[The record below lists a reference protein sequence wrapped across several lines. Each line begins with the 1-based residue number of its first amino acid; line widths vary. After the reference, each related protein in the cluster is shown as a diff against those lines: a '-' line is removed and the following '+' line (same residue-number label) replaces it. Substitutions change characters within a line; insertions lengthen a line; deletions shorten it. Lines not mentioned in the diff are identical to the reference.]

1 MAVVYQHRRLDTN
14 EVFYIGIGN
23 SERRAYDRKDR
34 NNHWLNVVSKYGFE
48 VDILVS
54 GINKDVA
61 SEIEIGMIGAY
72 GRSDLGNGPL
82 VNMTD
87 GGEGMKNVVRTPSW
101 KENISKA
108 LRGIKKSSEH
118 IEKLKEARKSIVF
131 TESHRLAISRGN
143 RGKVMS
149 NEAVEKIRESK
160 IGSRNPSARNVID
173 TSTGVIYGSIK
184 ELCDTLGLNYKN
196 IQRRL
201 SGDRINNTPYLYY
214 NKN

>member
-23 SERRAYDRKDR
+23 TEKRAYDLRDR
-34 NNHWLNVVSKYGFE
+34 NNHWSNVVDKCGFA

-54 GINKDVA
+54 GITKDVA

-72 GRSDLGNGPL
+72 GRADLGNGPL

-118 IEKLKEARKSIVF
+118 IEKLKEARRGFVC
-131 TESHRLAISRGN
+131 TDSHREAISRGG
-143 RGKVMS
+143 RGKKMS
-149 NEAVEKIRESK
+149 NDAIEKIRQSK
-160 IGSRNPSARNVID
+160 FGSRNPSARKVID
-173 TSTGVIYGSIK
+173 TSTSIVYGSIK
-184 ELCDTLGLNYKN
+184 ELCEELGLNYKN

-201 SGDRINNTPYLYY
+201 SGDRYNNTPYLYY